1 MVTKLAEYAL
11 LCIGAFFLFLSC
23 LGLWRLDDF
32 YQRIHAP
39 TKAITLGL
47 ASLFAAS
54 VIAFRDGVVAA
65 KAILAVVFIGATAPV
80 GAHFLAS
87 TGYRCGLRPRRPIVR
102 DEYASS
108 AGSEGPPAGP
118 SAGPSG
124 RGTDQPSE
132 RL

>member
-1 MVTKLAEYAL
+1 MATKFAEYAL

-47 ASLFAAS
+47 ASLFAAT
-54 VIAFRDGVVAA
+54 VLAFRDGVVAA
-65 KAILAVVFIGATAPV
+65 KAILAIVFIGATAPV

-108 AGSEGPPAGP
+108 AGSEGPSQG
-118 SAGPSG
+118 
-124 RGTDQPSE
+124 GTDKPG
-132 RL
+132 

>member
-47 ASLFAAS
+47 GSLFAAT
-54 VIAFRDGVVAA
+54 VIAFRDGVVVA

-87 TGYRCGLRPRRPIVR
+87 TGYRCGLRPRRPFVR
-102 DEYASS
+102 DEYAPS
-108 AGSEGPPAGP
+108 AGSEEGLP
-118 SAGPSG
+118 G
-124 RGTDQPSE
+124 RGTDQPS
-132 RL
+132 